1 MILKKMKEVEELK
14 VKKIVKKT
22 EKDAAEKIVNRISRI
37 EGQLRGVRKMVEE
50 KKECIDVITQITAIR
65 EAVSML
71 GIEMLKNDFVCKWEG
86 GKKAVDE
93 KYLKSLFKMK

>member
-1 MILKKMKEVEELK
+1 ME
-14 VKKIVKKT
+14 KITLAKKT
-22 EKDAAEKIVNRISRI
+22 ISAQEKIINRIARI
-37 EGQLRGVRKMVEE
+37 EGQLKGIRRMVEE
-50 KKECIDVITQITAIR
+50 KKECIDVITQVTAIR

-86 GKKAVDE
+86 KKGKIDE

>member
-1 MILKKMKEVEELK
+1 MVVSKKSIKERDIAL
-14 VKKIVKKT
+14 
-22 EKDAAEKIVNRISRI
+22 AQEKIINRISRI
-37 EGQLRGVRKMVEE
+37 EGQLKGIRRMVEE
-50 KKECIDVITQITAIR
+50 KKECIDVITQVTAIR

-86 GKKAVDE
+86 KAKFDE